1 MDDTLLLP
9 LIAGLAVALLAA
21 AVWGWVQLQG
31 RRAQQAKLAG
41 LQAEFEALRQ
51 ILQVEAER
59 RAIAETTAQR
69 VPQLEAAL
77 QASAAQRDDTLR
89 ALAQTTAQLQ
99 SERAG
104 AAEKLA
110 LLDEARKSLTDTFSH
125 LSSQALQK
133 NNESFLALARTQL
146 ERYQEGA
153 KTDLTARE
161 KAVEALV
168 KPLQESLSKVDG
180 KLGELEQARVASY
193 AALNEQLKGLVETHL
208 PQLHRETASLVTA
221 LRTPTARGRWGEIQL
236 TRVVEM
242 AGMVQYC
249 DFTQQ
254 ESRDDRDGG
263 KLRPDLLVKLPGGK
277 LIVVDAK
284 APLDAYLRAAEAT
297 DDASRQQHLAHHARQ
312 VKAHITALGRKS
324 YWEQFSPSPEFV
336 VLFLPGENFFSA
348 ALEQDPS
355 LIEFGVGERV
365 IPATP
370 TTLIALLR
378 AVSYGWRQESLAKNA
393 EEVAALGRQLYERI
407 STLGTHWSKVGDQLG
422 KAVDTYNKATAS
434 LESRVLVSA
443 RKLQALRVAPDQS
456 DIASLDPV
464 EHQPRALQA
473 DDWQRDDDDDNPTP
487 LTPP

>member
-77 QASAAQRDDTLR
+77 HASAAQRDDTLR

-99 SERAG
+99 SERDG

-110 LLDEARKSLTDTFSH
+110 LLDDARKSLTDAFSH

-168 KPLQESLSKVDG
+168 KPLQESLRKVDG

-221 LRTPTARGRWGEIQL
+221 LRTPTVRGRWGEIQL

-254 ESRDDRDGG
+254 ESRDDRDGALEL
-263 KLRPDLLVKLPGGK
+263 LRPARVTLGELHDEAPTEVRDDLQVEIDYVQA
-277 LIVVDAK
+277 LID
-284 APLDAYLRAAEAT
+284 
-297 DDASRQQHLAHHARQ
+297 
-312 VKAHITALGRKS
+312 
-324 YWEQFSPSPEFV
+324 
-336 VLFLPGENFFSA
+336 
-348 ALEQDPS
+348 ALEEAPPGDPAAAAAQVQAVTA
-355 LIEFGVGERV
+355 EHPGV
-365 IPATP
+365 AD
-370 TTLIALLR
+370 
-378 AVSYGWRQESLAKNA
+378 
-393 EEVAALGRQLYERI
+393 AASE
-407 STLGTHWSKVGDQLG
+407 
-422 KAVDTYNKATAS
+422 
-434 LESRVLVSA
+434 
-443 RKLQALRVAPDQS
+443 LQAF
-456 DIASLDPV
+456 
-464 EHQPRALQA
+464 A
-473 DDWQRDDDDDNPTP
+473 DRECAAAAG
-487 LTPP
+487 

>member
-1 MDDTLLLP
+1 MEIETLMDEALIALALASLIGACVGALLLF
-9 LIAGLAVALLAA
+9 LSQRASRQRADARHAGALL
-21 AVWGWVQLQG
+21 Q
-31 RRAQQAKLAG
+31 
-41 LQAEFEALRQ
+41 LQAES
-51 ILQVEAER
+51 ER
-59 RAIAETTAQR
+59 RAVAETDAR
-69 VPQLEAAL
+69 RIPSLEAAL
-77 QASAAQRDDTLR
+77 QAAAEQRDLIGQQ
-89 ALAQTTAQLQ
+89 LAQTRAQLQ
-99 SERAG
+99 AEREG
-104 AAEKLA
+104 AAEKLV
-110 LLDEARKSLTDTFSH
+110 LLDEARKSLTDAFSH

-168 KPLQESLSKVDG
+168 KPLQESLAKVDG
-180 KLGELEQARVASY
+180 KLGELETARVASY

-208 PQLHRETASLVTA
+208 PQLHKETASLVTA

-236 TRVVEM
+236 KRVVEM

-249 DFTQQ
+249 DFTEQ
-254 ESRDDRDGG
+254 ESRDADGS
-263 KLRPDLLVKLPGGK
+263 KLRPDLLVKLPGNK

-297 DDASRQQHLAHHARQ
+297 DEPTRQQHLAHHARQ
-312 VKAHITALGRKS
+312 VRTHIVALGRKA
-324 YWEQFSPSPEFV
+324 YWDQFSPSPEFV

-355 LIEFGVGERV
+355 LIEYGVGERV

-407 STLGTHWSKVGDQLG
+407 AVLGNHWGKVGDQLG
-422 KAVDTYNKATAS
+422 KAVESYNRATAS
-434 LESRVLVSA
+434 LETRVLVTA
-443 RKLQALRVAPDQS
+443 RKLQELRVAPDHS
-456 DIASLDPV
+456 ELASPGIV
-464 EHQPRALQA
+464 EPQPRAVQA
-473 DDWQRDDDDDNPTP
+473 PEWTTGPAESPAPPTDSP
-487 LTPP
+487 AE